1 MHADFLAIRA
11 QQRSLLLL
19 QSDPS
24 TRVVHA
30 IDGREVRRPS
40 ATAYDWLVATESR
53 VHVVIPCSIRCR

>member
-40 ATAYDWLVATESR
+40 YDWLVATESR